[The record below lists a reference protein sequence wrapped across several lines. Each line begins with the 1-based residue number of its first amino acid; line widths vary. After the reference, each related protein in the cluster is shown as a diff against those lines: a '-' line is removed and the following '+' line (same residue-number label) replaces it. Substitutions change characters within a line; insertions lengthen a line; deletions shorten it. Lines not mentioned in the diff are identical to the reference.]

1 MDEECPICLN
11 KLETSISLKCGHKYH
26 RKCLLEWKKRA
37 STCPKCRKQIVIVKT
52 NYFYKIPDY
61 ISSYTYSPKKITTTY
76 VYNPSEYNTLYTY
89 DSTYQRSETLIRSS
103 SSSISETL
111 VTSSIVNSHDLSSS
125 SGASIPEVNSGT
137 GDMDMSLETLIS
149 DSSDSEI

>member
-89 DSTYQRSETLIRSS
+89 DITYQR
-103 SSSISETL
+103 SETL